1 MVRKVYSYKY
11 IRYTSAFCHIYL
23 IRDVTKALQDTSNLS
38 QYYKCTIATGLVEKS
53 AKARTI

>member
-1 MVRKVYSYKY
+1 MVRKVDSYKY
-11 IRYTSAFCHIYL
+11 VRYTSAFCHIYL

-38 QYYKCTIATGLVEKS
+38 QYYKCIIATGLVEKS